1 MTVTYLFRSPG
12 TGHSLEELFGGIQR
26 EIARQPGWPTQAV
39 FLPHLSRGLRSV
51 GQNLLFVARQLWPGL
66 VHVTG
71 DAHYAVLALP
81 ASRTV
86 LTIHDCITL
95 ETNRNR
101 PLRYALFWLLWFY
114 LPIRRAAVVTV
125 ISEKT
130 RQDLL
135 RRVGRVA
142 QKVVVVPNG
151 YDPVFVRHSQPFDTQ
166 TPTLLHIGTAPHK
179 NLSRLTEALGGLVC
193 TLVIVGRLTQQ
204 AVADLSNRRIAYHNY
219 VNLSRAEVVQLYAD
233 CDIVLF
239 VSTYEGFGMPI
250 LEAHAVG
257 RAVITSDQ
265 SPMRDVAGGAAHLV
279 DPTDVAAIRQ
289 GILRLIHDDAYRQ
302 GLIDAGYRNAQ
313 RYTLATVVAQY
324 AALYEKLS
332 RNEPLTV
339 PAP

>member
-1 MTVTYLFRSPG
+1 MTVTYLLRSPG
-12 TGHSLEELFGGIQR
+12 TGHSLEELFGGIR
-26 EIARQPGWPTQAV
+26 RGMARQPGWTTQAV
-39 FLPHLSRGLRSV
+39 HLPYLSRGLRSV
-51 GQNLLFVARQLWPGL
+51 GQNLLFVARQSWPGL

-95 ETNRNR
+95 DANRHR
-101 PLRYALFWLLWFY
+101 PLQYALFWLFWFY
-114 LPIRRAAVVTV
+114 LPIRRAAVVTT
-125 ISEKT
+125 ISDKT
-130 RQDLL
+130 RQELL
-135 RRVGRVA
+135 RLVGRVA

-151 YDPVFVRHSQPFDTQ
+151 YDPVFVRNAQPFDTK

-179 NLSRLTEALGGLVC
+179 NLTRLTEALDGLAC
-193 TLVIVGRLTQQ
+193 TLVIVGPLTPE
-204 AVADLSNRRIAYHNY
+204 AVANLAKRRIVYRNY
-219 VNLSRAEVVQLYAD
+219 VNLSRAEVVQLYID
-233 CDIVLF
+233 CDIVVF

-257 RAVITSDQ
+257 RAVITSDL
-265 SPMRDVAGGAAHLV
+265 SPMRDVAGGVAHLV

-289 GILRLIHDDAYRQ
+289 GILRLMHDDAYWQR
-302 GLIDAGYRNAQ
+302 LIDAGYRNAQ

-324 AALYEKLS
+324 AVLYDRLA
-332 RNEPLTV
+332 RNEPLLT